1 MEKLIN
7 IPAFYL
13 WLLLLFVL
21 VARYVL
27 VAGIPY
33 LWLYVFGKE
42 KYKTRKLQKD
52 NPKRK
57 QIIKEIKYSFFT
69 LCIYSSG
76 IWLFLYW
83 LKHGYTLN
91 YVEISEFGWPYFVI
105 SIMLMIIIHDT
116 YSYWIHRLIHH
127 KSLFKHVHL
136 LHHKFKNP
144 SPWSA
149 FAFHP
154 FESLL
159 TLGII
164 PIVMFLI
171 PWHNLALIVFITI
184 IIVYDT
190 FVHLGYNIRQLKV
203 FKWQNTPKDHDVH
216 HRNSKYNFG
225 LYFTFWDRLMGTYLE
240 DHTL

>member
-1 MEKLIN
+1 MESLLN
-7 IPAFYL
+7 IPSFYL
-13 WLLLLFVL
+13 WLLLLLVL
-21 VARYVL
+21 VLRYVL

-33 LWLYVFGKE
+33 LWLYVLGKN
-42 KYKTRKLQKD
+42 KYKTLKLQ
-52 NPKRK
+52 NEIPERK
-57 QIIKEIKYSFFT
+57 QIFSEIKYSFFT

-83 LKHGYTLN
+83 LKHGYTSN
-91 YVEISEFGWPYFVI
+91 YAEIGEFGWPYFVL
-105 SIMLMIIIHDT
+105 SVFLMIIIHDM

-127 KSLFKHVHL
+127 KLLFKYVHL

-164 PIVMFLI
+164 PVVMFLI
-171 PWHNLALIVFITI
+171 PWHNLALIIFITI
-184 IIVYDT
+184 IIAYDT
-190 FVHLGYNIRQLKV
+190 FVHLGYDIKQLKV

-225 LYFTFWDRLMGTYLE
+225 LYFTYWDRLMGTYL
-240 DHTL
+240 DD

>member
-1 MEKLIN
+1 MEKILN
-7 IPAFYL
+7 IPSFYL
-13 WLLLLFVL
+13 WLLLLLVL
-21 VARYVL
+21 ILRYVL

-33 LWLYVFGKE
+33 LWLYVFGKHR
-42 KYKTRKLQKD
+42 YQALKLQ
-52 NPKRK
+52 NEIPKRQ
-57 QIIKEIKYSFFT
+57 QIVKEMTYSFFT

-76 IWLFLYW
+76 IWLFLFW
-83 LKHGYTLN
+83 LKHGYTKN
-91 YVEISEFGWPYFVI
+91 YTEISEFGWLYFVL
-105 SIMLMIIIHDT
+105 SIALMVIIHDT

-127 KSLFKHVHL
+127 KLLFKHVHL

-164 PIVMFLI
+164 PIIMFLL
-171 PWHNLALIVFITI
+171 PWHNLALVVFITI
-184 IIVYDT
+184 IITYDT
-190 FVHLGYNIRQLKV
+190 FVHLGYNIKQLKV

-225 LYFTFWDRLMGTYLE
+225 LYFTFWDRMMGTYLK
-240 DHTL
+240 D